1 MNTNENTRSDVQED
15 VIELGVAS
23 VETLGQLG
31 PTDEAVFHRI
41 MPGIS
46 EE

>member
-1 MNTNENTRSDVQED
+1 MNANESTRTDVQED
-15 VIELGVAS
+15 LIELGVAS
-23 VETLGQLG
+23 VETLGKLG